1 MAIRYAVVNGNWSN
15 VATWDGGTT
24 LPGAGD
30 DVYADGKTVT
40 IDQDITVLSINTTQ
54 RSGGTAGGGFTAS
67 ITVTITANVVAGLS
81 NCLTLTAIAPD
92 TVTINGNLSVVYTT
106 DGVCSVYRNNTA
118 TLNINGNISNGSIID
133 TSKTSYGL
141 ISNAAGTINVI
152 GNIIATNAIGGI
164 ANTSNSCALY
174 NVSTANINITGN
186 ISGANCSAGLVNYS
200 TGEITV
206 MGNVT
211 GGSQNGYQNYSGSG
225 ISNQAS
231 GIVNIG
237 SVSSSFILTGGIRGN
252 YNGSPAI
259 YNNTGTLNIH
269 ASIAGGTGA
278 GISGYGIHNYNGI
291 CNLVGDQTVKGSASN
306 IYNEIGVVNIIG
318 DIYGSLSTDFP
329 SNSYFIDNYGISGSV
344 NITGNI
350 IMQNIPK
357 SATSGIIHNTNA
369 GVITITGNVTGGSAL
384 NCIAISNAGTG
395 NIIVTG
401 NVTGGSALNS
411 FGVYSTSNG
420 LIDVAGNVIANASS
434 AIYSLGLSARN
445 LIRNYITNF
454 NKVNAVCAVNIEVS
468 ETAGQVLVMQ
478 ELVNGT
484 DRSFSTTNVAGGL
497 PQVTDVRYGTLYGP
511 INEYT
516 GTCKVPIPDKVLLGN
531 DVDNTVGTLLMS
543 PEDFWNFAQ
552 QYITAGIGARLKNCA
567 TVETVGEQIVSLNQ
581 Q

>member
-1 MAIRYAVVNGNWSN
+1 MAIRYAVANGNWSN
-15 VATWDGGTT
+15 VATWNGGTT

-40 IDQDITVLSINTTQ
+40 IDQNITVLSINTTQ
-54 RSGGTAGGGFTAS
+54 RSGGTDGGGFTAS
-67 ITVTITANVVAGLS
+67 TTVTITANVVAGLS
-81 NCLTLTAIAPD
+81 NCLTLTAISPN
-92 TVTINGNLSVVYTT
+92 VITINGNLSVNYKTS
-106 DGVCSVYRNNTA
+106 GVCAVYRNNTA
-118 TLNINGNISNGSIID
+118 TLNINGNISNGSIPI
-133 TSKTSYGL
+133 SSVISYGL
-141 ISNAAGTINVI
+141 ISNAPGTINI
-152 GNIIATNAIGGI
+152 NGNLVALSAAAGTMCQGYSSPVYNQS
-164 ANTSNSCALY
+164 TSNITING
-174 NVSTANINITGN
+174 NVY
-186 ISGANCSAGLVNYS
+186 GANC
-200 TGEITV
+200 TT
-206 MGNVT
+206 
-211 GGSQNGYQNYSGSG
+211 
-225 ISNQAS
+225 
-231 GIVNIG
+231 GIVNASTGTIIVNGNILGGSSNAYTVGSGAGILNVTNGIINIG
-237 SVSSSFILTGGIRGN
+237 HINNNYIVEGGIRGN
-252 YNGSPAI
+252 YEGSPGI
-259 YNNTGTLNIH
+259 YNSNGIVTIYGNIIG
-269 ASIAGGTGA
+269 SNNDVQ
-278 GISGYGIHNYNGI
+278 GYGVRNMNGFI
-291 CNLVGDQTVKGSASN
+291 NIIGNQVVKGSASN
-306 IYNEIGVVNIIG
+306 IRNETGIVNITG
-318 DIYGSLSTDFP
+318 DIYGSLSTNFP
-329 SNSYFIDNYGISGSV
+329 SNSHFIDNYGISGSV

-369 GVITITGNVTGGSAL
+369 GVITITGNVIGGSAL

-411 FGVYSTSNG
+411 FGVYSTTNG
-420 LIDVAGNVIANASS
+420 LIDIAGNVIANASS

-516 GTCKVPIPDKVLLGN
+516 GRCKVPTPDKVLLGN